1 VFTLLAIL
9 GVISVAGIAGSFVV
23 SARDGYGRRHRETF
37 ARTVYGVRDIPAS
50 PGAGPLR
57 GGGTP
62 RGAALRL
69 PPPSI
74 GGRSNALPLRQR
86 GRRVIG

>member
-37 ARTVYGVRDIPAS
+37 ARTA
-50 PGAGPLR
+50 
-57 GGGTP
+57 
-62 RGAALRL
+62 
-69 PPPSI
+69 
-74 GGRSNALPLRQR
+74 
-86 GRRVIG
+86 